1 MSPNSRKGD
10 TPLRESDSLGKAL
23 EECPQ
28 TKNEEKY
35 MGKMIYTIKT
45 EYHDIENLTKIL
57 CEHNEIQFV
66 SFMGVDIGGNGTDE
80 KIPVKLFIK
89 DMEEMLKFGIQTDGS
104 SVELQGIVGLSDARV
119 DLLPDCDCT
128 WFVDYNYEYYNDEN
142 GLPVGTLKIP
152 SFIIHKDKLVCSRS
166 ILKRA
171 EAHFKNE
178 INNVLKNTP
187 HIAESL
193 GFKYDDIDEV
203 VLTAATELEMW
214 VKTPEQS
221 ADFEELHASQ
231 VLKEQYWKRTM
242 GTVRTV
248 LEKIMGLLECYDLKP
263 EMAHKEVGGITNKID
278 AKGRITHVKEQLEI
292 DWRFSSPIQAADNE
306 IFVKELIEDQFR
318 YHGLEVLFKA
328 KPIDGVAGN
337 GEHTHLGAAVRL
349 KDNKKVN
356 LFSPSNMKEEYLSEI
371 GYGAL
376 MGILKNYEVINP
388 IVSATNDAFNRLK
401 PGFEAPVCTV
411 TSLGGAKD
419 APSRNRSV
427 LVGVIRN
434 IDNKDAVR
442 FELRSPNPYSN
453 TYLVIAA
460 GIQGMLD
467 GIVSVTD
474 AGMDCKILEKEISK
488 KYGEDAVY
496 LEKFREYRSEYNVF
510 EYYSQ
515 VERDKLYGKA
525 PTTVWENISAFA
537 SNEIKQQVLKKGDVF
552 TDEIIN
558 SFRVSTTEKWK
569 NELAGRIIHDN
580 IVLLKTFVKLHN
592 ESDHATDLDVV
603 NWEKIV
609 YLKTKLMKDSMTKK
623 CIFTKIKTAVSQGD
637 YDIASDLQIQ
647 MNEKMSEIRALYIEY
662 KNNIF

>member
-1 MSPNSRKGD
+1 MN
-10 TPLRESDSLGKAL
+10 
-23 EECPQ
+23 
-28 TKNEEKY
+28 
-35 MGKMIYTIKT
+35 KMIYTIKP
-45 EYHDIENLTKIL
+45 EYHDIENLNKIL
-57 CEHNEIQFV
+57 GDHQEIQFV

-89 DMEEMLKFGIQTDGS
+89 DMEEMLKYGIQTDGS
-104 SVELQGIVGLSDARV
+104 SVELQGIADLSDARV

-152 SFIIHKDKLVCSRS
+152 SFIMHNEKLVCSRS

-171 EAHFKNE
+171 ENNFKNE
-178 INNVLKNTP
+178 ISNILKKVPYIT
-187 HIAESL
+187 ESL
-193 GFKYDDIDEV
+193 GFKYDEVDEV
-203 VLTAATELEMW
+203 LLTAATELEMW

-231 VLKEQYWKRTM
+231 VLKEQYWKRTT

-248 LEKIMGLLECYDLKP
+248 LEKIMGLMECYDLKP
-263 EMAHKEVGGITNKID
+263 EMAHKEVGGITNRID
-278 AKGRITHVKEQLEI
+278 AKGRITHVMEQLEI
-292 DWRFSSPIQAADNE
+292 DWRFSNPLQAADNE
-306 IFVKELIEDQFR
+306 IFIKELIEDQFR
-318 YHGLEVLFKA
+318 YNGLEVLFKA
-328 KPIDGVAGN
+328 KPIEGVTGN
-337 GEHTHLGAAVRL
+337 GKHTHLGAAVRL
-349 KDNKKVN
+349 KDNRKIN
-356 LFSPSNMKEEYLSEI
+356 LFSPENMKKDYLSEI

-388 IVSATNDAFNRLK
+388 IVSAANDAFNRLK

-411 TSLGGAKD
+411 TSLGGTKD

-427 LVGVIRN
+427 LIGLIRN
-434 IDNKDAVR
+434 IDNKSVTR

-460 GIQGMLD
+460 CIQAMLD
-467 GIVSVTD
+467 GIVSVID
-474 AGMDCKILEKEISK
+474 AGMDCRMLEKEISK
-488 KYGEDAVY
+488 KYGEDGIY
-496 LEKFREYRSEYNVF
+496 LEKFREYRSEFDVF
-510 EYYSQ
+510 VHYSQ
-515 VERDKLYGKA
+515 EERDKLYGKA
-525 PTTVWENISAFA
+525 PTTLWENINAFS
-537 SNEIKQQVLKKGDVF
+537 SNQIKQQVLKNGDVF
-552 TDEIIN
+552 TEEIIN
-558 SFRVSTTEKWK
+558 SFRISTAEKWK

-580 IVLLKTFVKLHN
+580 IVLLKTFVKLHS

-623 CIFTKIKTAVSQGD
+623 CIFTKIKTAISQGD
-637 YDIASDLQIQ
+637 YDTASDLQIQ
-647 MNEKMSEIRALYIEY
+647 MNEKMTEIRTLYIGY

>member
-1 MSPNSRKGD
+1 
-10 TPLRESDSLGKAL
+10 
-23 EECPQ
+23 
-28 TKNEEKY
+28 

-104 SVELQGIVGLSDARV
+104 SVELQGIAMLSDARV

-193 GFKYDDIDEV
+193 GFKHDDIDEV
-203 VLTAATELEMW
+203 LLTAATELEMW

-248 LEKIMGLLECYDLKP
+248 LEKIMSLLEYYDLKP

-278 AKGRITHVKEQLEI
+278 AKGRITHVMEQLEI

-356 LFSPSNMKEEYLSEI
+356 LFSPRNMKEEYLSEI

-460 GIQGMLD
+460 CIQGMID
-467 GIVSVTD
+467 GIASIIA
-474 AGMDCKILEKEISK
+474 AGMDCKMLEKEISK

-496 LEKFREYRSEYNVF
+496 LEKFREYRSENNVF
-510 EYYSQ
+510 GYYSQ
-515 VERDKLYGKA
+515 EERDKIYGKA
-525 PTTVWENISAFA
+525 PATVFENINAFA
-537 SNEIKQQVLKKGDVF
+537 YNEIKQQVLKKGDVF
-552 TDEIIN
+552 TDDIIS
-558 SFRVSTTEKWK
+558 SFRISTTEKWK
-569 NELAGRIIHDN
+569 NELNGRIIHDN
-580 IVLLKTFVKLHN
+580 IMLLKTFVKLHS

-623 CIFTKIKTAVSQGD
+623 SIFTKIKAALSQGD

>member
-1 MSPNSRKGD
+1 MN
-10 TPLRESDSLGKAL
+10 
-23 EECPQ
+23 
-28 TKNEEKY
+28 
-35 MGKMIYTIKT
+35 KMIYTIKP
-45 EYHDIENLTKIL
+45 EYHDIENLNKIL
-57 CEHNEIQFV
+57 GDHQEIQFV

-89 DMEEMLKFGIQTDGS
+89 DMEEMLKYGIQTDGS
-104 SVELQGIVGLSDARV
+104 SVELQGIADLSDARV

-152 SFIIHKDKLVCSRS
+152 SFIMHNEKLVCSRS

-171 EAHFKNE
+171 ENNFKNE
-178 INNVLKNTP
+178 ISNILKKVPYIT
-187 HIAESL
+187 ESL
-193 GFKYDDIDEV
+193 GFKYDEVDEV
-203 VLTAATELEMW
+203 LLTAATELEMW

-231 VLKEQYWKRTM
+231 VLKEQYWKRTT

-248 LEKIMGLLECYDLKP
+248 LEKIMGLMECYDLKP
-263 EMAHKEVGGITNKID
+263 EMAHKEVGGITNRID
-278 AKGRITHVKEQLEI
+278 AKGRITHVMEQLEI
-292 DWRFSSPIQAADNE
+292 DWRFSNPLQAADNE
-306 IFVKELIEDQFR
+306 IFIKELIEDQFR
-318 YHGLEVLFKA
+318 YNGLEVLFKA
-328 KPIDGVAGN
+328 KPIEGVTGN
-337 GEHTHLGAAVRL
+337 GKHTHLGAAVRL
-349 KDNKKVN
+349 KDNRKIN
-356 LFSPSNMKEEYLSEI
+356 LFSPENMKKDYLSEI

-388 IVSATNDAFNRLK
+388 IVSAANDAFNRLK

-411 TSLGGAKD
+411 TSLGGTKD

-427 LVGVIRN
+427 LIGLIRN
-434 IDNKDAVR
+434 IDNKSVTR

-460 GIQGMLD
+460 CIQAMLD
-467 GIVSVTD
+467 GIVSVID
-474 AGMDCKILEKEISK
+474 AGMDCRMLEKEISK
-488 KYGEDAVY
+488 KYGEDGIY
-496 LEKFREYRSEYNVF
+496 LEKFREYRSEFDVF
-510 EYYSQ
+510 VYYSQ
-515 VERDKLYGKA
+515 EERDKLYGKA
-525 PTTVWENISAFA
+525 PTTLWENINAFS
-537 SNEIKQQVLKKGDVF
+537 SNQIKQQVLKNGDVF
-552 TDEIIN
+552 TEEIIN
-558 SFRVSTTEKWK
+558 SFRISTAEKWK

-580 IVLLKTFVKLHN
+580 IVLLKTFVKLHS

-623 CIFTKIKTAVSQGD
+623 CIFTKIKTAISQGD
-637 YDIASDLQIQ
+637 YDTASDLQIQ
-647 MNEKMSEIRALYIEY
+647 MNEKMSEIRTLYIGY

>member
-1 MSPNSRKGD
+1 
-10 TPLRESDSLGKAL
+10 
-23 EECPQ
+23 
-28 TKNEEKY
+28 
-35 MGKMIYTIKT
+35 MGKMIYTIKP

-57 CEHNEIQFV
+57 GEHPEIQFV
-66 SFMGVDIGGNGTDE
+66 SLMGVDIGGNGTDE
-80 KIPVKLFIK
+80 KIPIKLFMK
-89 DMEEMLKFGIQTDGS
+89 DMEDMLKYGIQTDGS
-104 SVELQGIVGLSDARV
+104 SVELQGIADLSDARV
-119 DLLPDCDCT
+119 DLLPDAECT

-152 SFIIHKDKLVCSRS
+152 SFIIHNHKSVCSRS
-166 ILKRA
+166 IIRRA
-171 EAHFKNE
+171 ETYFKNE
-178 INNVLKNTP
+178 INNVLKKHP

-193 GFKYDDIDEV
+193 GFKYDDVDEV
-203 VLTAATELEMW
+203 LLTVATELEMW

-278 AKGRITHVKEQLEI
+278 AKGRITHVMEQLEI

-306 IFVKELIEDQFR
+306 IFIKELIEDQFR
-318 YHGLEVLFKA
+318 SHGLEVLFKA

-337 GEHTHLGAAVRL
+337 GEHTHLGAAVKL
-349 KDNKKVN
+349 KDEKKVN
-356 LFSPSNMKEEYLSEI
+356 LFSPYDMKKNYLSEI

-376 MGILKNYEVINP
+376 MGMLKNYEVINP

-411 TSLGGAKD
+411 TSLGGTKD
-419 APSRNRSV
+419 TPSRNRSV
-427 LVGVIRN
+427 LIGVIRN
-434 IDNKDAVR
+434 IDNKNATR

-460 GIQGMLD
+460 SIQGMLD
-467 GIVSVTD
+467 GIVSITD
-474 AGMDCKILEKEISK
+474 ARMDCKMLEKEISK
-488 KYGEDAVY
+488 KYDEDAIY
-496 LEKFREYRSEYNVF
+496 LEKFREYRSENDVF
-510 EYYSQ
+510 QYYSQ
-515 VERDKLYGKA
+515 EERDKLYGKA
-525 PTTVWENISAFA
+525 PTTVWENINAFA
-537 SNEIKQQVLKKGDVF
+537 SNQIKQQVLKKGDVF

-569 NELAGRIIHDN
+569 NELEGRIIHDN
-580 IVLLKTFVKLHN
+580 IVLLKTFVKLHS

-623 CIFTKIKTAVSQGD
+623 CIFTKIKTAVFQGD

>member
-1 MSPNSRKGD
+1 MN
-10 TPLRESDSLGKAL
+10 
-23 EECPQ
+23 
-28 TKNEEKY
+28 
-35 MGKMIYTIKT
+35 KMIYTIKP
-45 EYHDIENLTKIL
+45 EYHDIENLNKIL
-57 CEHNEIQFV
+57 GDHQEIQFV

-89 DMEEMLKFGIQTDGS
+89 DMEEMLKYGIQTDGS
-104 SVELQGIVGLSDARV
+104 SVELQGIADLSDARV

-152 SFIIHKDKLVCSRS
+152 SFIMHNEKLVCSRS

-171 EAHFKNE
+171 ENNFKNE
-178 INNVLKNTP
+178 ISNILKKVPYIT
-187 HIAESL
+187 ESL
-193 GFKYDDIDEV
+193 GFKYDEVDEV
-203 VLTAATELEMW
+203 LLTAATELEMW

-231 VLKEQYWKRTM
+231 VLKEQYWKRTT

-248 LEKIMGLLECYDLKP
+248 LEKIMGLMECYDLKP
-263 EMAHKEVGGITNKID
+263 EMAHKEVGGITNRID
-278 AKGRITHVKEQLEI
+278 AKGRITHVMEQLEI
-292 DWRFSSPIQAADNE
+292 DWRFSNPLQAADNE
-306 IFVKELIEDQFR
+306 IFIKELIEDQFR
-318 YHGLEVLFKA
+318 YNGLEVLFKA
-328 KPIDGVAGN
+328 KPIEGVTGN
-337 GEHTHLGAAVRL
+337 GKHTHLGAAVRL
-349 KDNKKVN
+349 KDNRKIN
-356 LFSPSNMKEEYLSEI
+356 LFSPENMKKDYLSEI

-388 IVSATNDAFNRLK
+388 IVSAANDAFNRLK

-411 TSLGGAKD
+411 TSLGGTKD

-427 LVGVIRN
+427 LIGLIRN
-434 IDNKDAVR
+434 IDNKSVTR

-460 GIQGMLD
+460 CIQAMLD
-467 GIVSVTD
+467 GIVSVID
-474 AGMDCKILEKEISK
+474 AGMDCRMLEKEISK
-488 KYGEDAVY
+488 KYGEDGIY
-496 LEKFREYRSEYNVF
+496 LEKFREYRSEFDVF
-510 EYYSQ
+510 VYYSQ
-515 VERDKLYGKA
+515 EERDKLYGKA
-525 PTTVWENISAFA
+525 PTTLWENINAFS
-537 SNEIKQQVLKKGDVF
+537 SNQIKQQVLKNGDVF
-552 TDEIIN
+552 TEEIIN
-558 SFRVSTTEKWK
+558 SFRISTAEKWK

-580 IVLLKTFVKLHN
+580 IVLLKTFVKLHS

-623 CIFTKIKTAVSQGD
+623 CIFTKIKTAISQGD
-637 YDIASDLQIQ
+637 YDTASDLQIQ
-647 MNEKMSEIRALYIEY
+647 MNEKMSEIRSLYIEY

>member
-1 MSPNSRKGD
+1 MN
-10 TPLRESDSLGKAL
+10 
-23 EECPQ
+23 
-28 TKNEEKY
+28 
-35 MGKMIYTIKT
+35 KMIYTIKP
-45 EYHDIENLTKIL
+45 EYHDIENLNKIL
-57 CEHNEIQFV
+57 GDHQEIQFV

-89 DMEEMLKFGIQTDGS
+89 DMEEMLKYGIQTDGS
-104 SVELQGIVGLSDARV
+104 SVELQGIADLSDARV

-152 SFIIHKDKLVCSRS
+152 SFIMHNEKLVCSRS

-171 EAHFKNE
+171 ENNFKNE
-178 INNVLKNTP
+178 ISNILKKVPYIT
-187 HIAESL
+187 ESL
-193 GFKYDDIDEV
+193 GFKYDEVDEV
-203 VLTAATELEMW
+203 LLTAATELEMW

-231 VLKEQYWKRTM
+231 VLKEQYWKRTT

-263 EMAHKEVGGITNKID
+263 EMAHKEVGGITNRID
-278 AKGRITHVKEQLEI
+278 AKGRITHVMEQLEI
-292 DWRFSSPIQAADNE
+292 DWRFSNPLQAADNE
-306 IFVKELIEDQFR
+306 IFIKELIEDQFR
-318 YHGLEVLFKA
+318 YNGLEVLFKA
-328 KPIDGVAGN
+328 KPIEGVTGN
-337 GEHTHLGAAVRL
+337 GKHTHLGAAVRL
-349 KDNKKVN
+349 KDNRKIN
-356 LFSPSNMKEEYLSEI
+356 LFSPENMKKDYLSEI

-388 IVSATNDAFNRLK
+388 IVSAANDAFNRLK

-411 TSLGGAKD
+411 TSLGGTKD

-427 LVGVIRN
+427 LIGLIRN
-434 IDNKDAVR
+434 IDNKSVTR

-460 GIQGMLD
+460 CIQAMLD
-467 GIVSVTD
+467 GIVSVID
-474 AGMDCKILEKEISK
+474 AGMDCRMLEKEISK
-488 KYGEDAVY
+488 KYGEDGIY
-496 LEKFREYRSEYNVF
+496 LEKFREYRSEFDVF
-510 EYYSQ
+510 VYYSQ
-515 VERDKLYGKA
+515 EERDKLYGKA
-525 PTTVWENISAFA
+525 PTTLWENINAFS
-537 SNEIKQQVLKKGDVF
+537 SNQIKQQVLKKGDVF
-552 TDEIIN
+552 TEEIIN
-558 SFRVSTTEKWK
+558 SFRISTAEKWK

-580 IVLLKTFVKLHN
+580 IVLLKTFVKLHS

-623 CIFTKIKTAVSQGD
+623 CIFTKIKTAISQGD
-637 YDIASDLQIQ
+637 YDTASDLQIQ
-647 MNEKMSEIRALYIEY
+647 MNEKMSEIRTLYIGY

>member
-1 MSPNSRKGD
+1 
-10 TPLRESDSLGKAL
+10 
-23 EECPQ
+23 
-28 TKNEEKY
+28 
-35 MGKMIYTIKT
+35 MGKMIYTIKQ
-45 EYHDIENLTKIL
+45 EYHDVENLTRIL
-57 CEHNEIQFV
+57 GGHDEIQFV
-66 SFMGVDIGGNGTDE
+66 SLMGVDIGGNGTDE

-89 DMEEMLKFGIQTDGS
+89 DMEEMLRYGIQTDGS
-104 SVELQGIVGLSDARV
+104 SVELQGIADLSDARV

-128 WFVDYNYEYYNDEN
+128 WFVDYNYDFYNDEN

-152 SFIIHKDKLVCSRS
+152 SFIVHNDKLVCSRS

-171 EAHFKNE
+171 VNNFKNE
-178 INNVLKNTP
+178 INNLLKNTP
-187 HIAESL
+187 HITESL
-193 GFKYDDIDEV
+193 GFKYDDVDEV
-203 VLTAATELEMW
+203 LLTAATELEMW

-231 VLKEQYWKRTM
+231 VLKEQYWKRTT

-248 LEKIMGLLECYDLKP
+248 LEKIMGLLEYYDLKP

-278 AKGRITHVKEQLEI
+278 KEGRITHVMEQLEI
-292 DWRFSSPIQAADNE
+292 DWRFSNPIQAADNE
-306 IFVKELIEDQFR
+306 IFIKDLIEDQFR

-328 KPIDGVAGN
+328 KPIEGVTGN

-349 KDNKKVN
+349 KDDTKVN
-356 LFSPSNMKEEYLSEI
+356 LFSPDNMKKHYLSEI

-376 MGILKNYEVINP
+376 MGMLKNYEVINP

-411 TSLGGAKD
+411 TSLGGTKD

-427 LVGVIRN
+427 LIGLIRN
-434 IDNKDAVR
+434 IDNKSATR

-460 GIQGMLD
+460 CIQGMLD
-467 GIVSVTD
+467 GIVSVID
-474 AGMDCKILEKEISK
+474 AGMDCEMLEKEISK
-488 KYGEDAVY
+488 KYGEDGVY
-496 LEKFREYRSEYNVF
+496 LEKFREYRSEYDVF
-510 EYYSQ
+510 VHYSQ
-515 VERDKLYGKA
+515 EERDKLYGKA
-525 PTTVWENISAFA
+525 PTTVWENINAFS
-537 SNEIKQQVLKKGDVF
+537 SNRIKQQVLKKGDVF

-558 SFRVSTTEKWK
+558 SFRISTEEKWK
-569 NELAGRIIHDN
+569 NELEGRIIHDN
-580 IVLLKTFVKLHN
+580 IVLLKTFVKLHS

-603 NWEKIV
+603 NWEKIL

-623 CIFTKIKTAVSQGD
+623 CIFTKIKTAVSQGE